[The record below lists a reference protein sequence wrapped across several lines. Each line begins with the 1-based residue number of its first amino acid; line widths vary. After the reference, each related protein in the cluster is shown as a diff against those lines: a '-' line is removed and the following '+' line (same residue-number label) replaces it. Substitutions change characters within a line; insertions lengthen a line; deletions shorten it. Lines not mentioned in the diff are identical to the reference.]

1 MTQPMVEAGRKT
13 GTSKPPTAGFRLSS
27 DEPDDQIRQL
37 AEEALLENSCI
48 LKHMTHDLPR
58 LPAHPAGE
66 QPPIEQ
72 DAALAPATLDTWAG
86 PVRVEWDPTAPLTP
100 YGQLPFFIEYLK
112 VAGLF
117 DALVADCPLA
127 YTSPNA
133 PEKRD
138 VLGTTMFSVLAG
150 HKRYAHITALRGD
163 GVLPELLGMKKIVS
177 EDAVRR
183 GFKAIGEIEG
193 REWLQH
199 HLDYCPAPLLSEP
212 WILDADSTVKLLYG
226 HQEGAVLG
234 YNPKK
239 PGRPSH
245 VYHTYTMAGLR
256 LALDVEVAAGNEHA
270 SKHAAPGLW
279 ALLDRIPRDCWPA
292 FLRGDSGFGTEAVM
306 REAERRGLPY
316 LFKLRLTANVKKL
329 IKKTFSKDDWTNAG
343 QGWQGREDTLRLEG
357 WSRQRQLVILRRRL
371 KEGMAI
377 AGRDG
382 AGQLALGFV
391 EIGPGA
397 EAYEYGVLVT
407 CLEEEVLTLAQLYRD
422 RADSENPFDELKN
435 QWGWGGFTTRD
446 LARCQIMARFI
457 ALIYNWWNL
466 FVRLAEPDRHLEAI
480 TSRPLLLSAIAE
492 RSRHARQ
499 TTLRVASSHA
509 KAGWAA
515 SVLSGIARFLREL
528 VQSAEQLTAGQR
540 WRRILAHA
548 VRGFL
553 NGRQLRLPARLM
565 APT

>member
-1 MTQPMVEAGRKT
+1 M
-13 GTSKPPTAGFRLSS
+13 
-27 DEPDDQIRQL
+27 
-37 AEEALLENSCI
+37 N
-48 LKHMTHDLPR
+48 HDTPR
-58 LPAHPAGE
+58 LPVHPAGE

-72 DAALAPATLDTWAG
+72 EAALAPATLDTWAG
-86 PVRVEWDPTAPLTP
+86 PVRVEWDSTAPLTP

-117 DALVADCPLA
+117 GALVADCPLT
-127 YTSPNA
+127 YSSPNA

-138 VLGTTMFSVLAG
+138 VLGTTMLSVLAG
-150 HKRYAHITALRGD
+150 HKRYAHITALRND

-183 GFKAIGEIEG
+183 AFKAIGEDEG
-193 REWLQH
+193 REWLQR
-199 HLDYCPAPLLSEP
+199 HLDYCTAPLLSEP
-212 WILDADSTVKLLYG
+212 WVLDADSTVKPLYG

-256 LALDVEVAAGNEHA
+256 LVLDVEVAAGNEHA

-306 REAERRGLPY
+306 REAEQRGLPY

-357 WSRQRQLVILRRRL
+357 WSRQRQVVILRRRL

-391 EIGPGA
+391 EIVPGA

-407 CLEEEVLTLAQLYRD
+407 CLEEEVLTFAQLYRD

-553 NGRQLRLPARLM
+553 NRRQLRRPARLM

>member
-1 MTQPMVEAGRKT
+1 MSQNISCLSVH
-13 GTSKPPTAGFRLSS
+13 PT
-27 DEPDDQIRQL
+27 
-37 AEEALLENSCI
+37 
-48 LKHMTHDLPR
+48 
-58 LPAHPAGE
+58 GE
-66 QPPIEQ
+66 QPPVEQ
-72 DAALAPATLDTWAG
+72 DAAPAPATLDTWAG
-86 PVRVEWDPTAPLTP
+86 PVRVEWDPTAPLTA

-117 DALVADCPLA
+117 DALVADCPLS

-138 VLGTTMFSVLAG
+138 VLGTTMLSVLAG
-150 HKRYAHITALRGD
+150 HKRYAHITALRND

-183 GFKAIGEIEG
+183 GFKAIGEVEG
-193 REWLQH
+193 REWLQR
-199 HLDYCPAPLLSEP
+199 HLDYCTAPLLAEP
-212 WILDADSTVKLLYG
+212 WILDMDSTVKPLYG

-256 LALDVEVAAGNEHA
+256 LVLEVEVAAGNQHA

-279 ALLDRIPRDCWPA
+279 ALLDRVPRDCWPA
-292 FLRGDSGFGTEAVM
+292 VLRGDSGFGTEAVM
-306 REAERRGLPY
+306 SEAERRGLRY

-329 IKKTFSKDDWTNAG
+329 IKKSFSKSGWTDAG

-357 WSRQRQLVILRRRL
+357 WSRQRQVVILRRRL
-371 KEGMAI
+371 KEGLAVS
-377 AGRDG
+377 GRDD

-407 CLEEEVLTLAQLYRD
+407 SLDEEVLTLAQLYRD

-435 QWGWGGFTTRD
+435 QWGWAGFTTND
-446 LARCQIMARFI
+446 LARCQLMARFI

-466 FVRLAEPDRHLEAI
+466 FVRLAGPSKHLEAI

-492 RSRHARQ
+492 RTRHARQ

-515 SVLSGIARFLREL
+515 SVLSGIARFLRGL
-528 VQSAEQLTAGQR
+528 TRNAEQLTADQR

-548 VRGFL
+548 VRSWLG
-553 NGRQLRLPARLM
+553 GRQLRAPPRLM
-565 APT
+565 APA

>member
-1 MTQPMVEAGRKT
+1 MIHDMPL
-13 GTSKPPTAGFRLSS
+13 PPV
-27 DEPDDQIRQL
+27 
-37 AEEALLENSCI
+37 
-48 LKHMTHDLPR
+48 
-58 LPAHPAGE
+58 HPSGE

-72 DAALAPATLDTWAG
+72 DAGWAPATLDTWAG

-112 VAGLF
+112 VASLF

-127 YTSPNA
+127 HTSPYA

-138 VLGTTMFSVLAG
+138 VLGTTMLSVLAG

-183 GFKAIGEIEG
+183 AFKAIGAVEG
-193 REWLQH
+193 GEWLQR
-199 HLDYCPAPLLSEP
+199 HLDYCAAPLLSEP
-212 WILDADSTVKLLYG
+212 WVLDIDSTVKPLYG
-226 HQEGAVLG
+226 HQEGAMLG

-256 LALDVEVAAGNEHA
+256 LVLDVEVAAGNEHA

-306 REAERRGLPY
+306 REAEQRGLPY

-329 IKKTFSKDDWTNAG
+329 IKKSFSKGDWIAAG
-343 QGWQGREDTLRLEG
+343 QGWQGRTDTLRLEG
-357 WSRQRQLVILRRRL
+357 WSRQRQVVILRRRL
-371 KEGMAI
+371 KEGLAVS
-377 AGRDG
+377 GRDD
-382 AGQLALGFV
+382 AGQFALGFV
-391 EIGPGA
+391 EIGA
-397 EAYEYGVLVT
+397 QSEVYEYSVLVT
-407 CLEEEVLTLAQLYRD
+407 SLREEVLTLAQLYRD

-528 VQSAEQLTAGQR
+528 VQSAEQLTAEQR
-540 WRRILAHA
+540 WRQILAHA

>member
-1 MTQPMVEAGRKT
+1 M
-13 GTSKPPTAGFRLSS
+13 S
-27 DEPDDQIRQL
+27 
-37 AEEALLENSCI
+37 
-48 LKHMTHDLPR
+48 HDSPR
-58 LPAHPAGE
+58 LPVHPAGE
-66 QPPIEQ
+66 QPPIEEA
-72 DAALAPATLDTWAG
+72 AALAPTTLESWAG
-86 PVRVEWDPTAPLTP
+86 PVRVEWDSTAPLTP
-100 YGQLPFFIEYLK
+100 YGQLPFFVEYLK
-112 VAGLF
+112 VASLF

-133 PEKRD
+133 PEKRG
-138 VLGTTMFSVLAG
+138 VLGTTMLSVLAG
-150 HKRYAHITALRGD
+150 HKRYAHITALRND

-183 GFKAIGEIEG
+183 AFKAIAGDEG
-193 REWLQH
+193 REWLQR
-199 HLDYCPAPLLSEP
+199 HLDYCTAPLLFEP
-212 WILDADSTVKLLYG
+212 WVLDADSTVKPLYG
-226 HQEGAVLG
+226 HQEGAVPG

-256 LALDVEVAAGNEHA
+256 LVLDVDVTAGNQHA
-270 SKHAAPGLW
+270 SSHAAPGLW

-292 FLRGDSGFGTEAVM
+292 LLRGDSGFGTEAVM
-306 REAERRGLPY
+306 REAEQRGLPY

-357 WSRQRQLVILRRRL
+357 WSRQRWVVILRRRL
-371 KEGMAI
+371 KEGVAA
-377 AGRDG
+377 AGRD
-382 AGQLALGFV
+382 ASGQLTLSFV
-391 EIGPGA
+391 EIGPNA

-407 CLEEEVLTLAQLYRD
+407 SLEEEVLALAQLYRD

-435 QWGWGGFTTRD
+435 QWGWAGFTTRD
-446 LARCQIMARFI
+446 LPRCQLMARFI
-457 ALIYNWWNL
+457 ALIYNWWSL
-466 FVRLAEPDRHLEAI
+466 FVRLAEPGKHLEAI

-492 RSRHARQ
+492 RTRHARQ

-515 SVLSGIARFLREL
+515 SVLSDIARFLREL
-528 VQSAEQLTAGQR
+528 LQSAEQLTADQR

-548 VRGFL
+548 VRSWLG
-553 NGRQLRLPARLM
+553 GRQLRPPPRLM
-565 APT
+565 ASA